1 MISTLVYRDNRLSA
15 QNPAV
20 ETLAALR
27 DEQGVML
34 WVDLIAPTDDEIQQI
49 LGAAFQFHPLAI
61 EDCVSDAPFPKIEPY
76 GDYAYL
82 VMHAVDYTQVDS
94 FVTTELDFF
103 LGKNFLVTF
112 HRQPLRI
119 TETTR
124 ERLLR
129 TPAHI
134 VRGPD
139 RIAHTILDLM
149 VEGYK
154 PALTFLRGQIE
165 EIADH
170 VLHHESADEL
180 FPAIVAVRKQL
191 AQLRQIV
198 RPQRVVVSD
207 LAQGKSKL
215 IRKVILP
222 YLRDLE
228 EDLGRIE
235 TQAALWADQ
244 LILTFRLFINKSSH
258 EASAGIRVMTAI
270 TALTIPALLI
280 GGWLGMNFE
289 KMPEFAIPY
298 GYPITGALTLAGT
311 GAILIFMRRKK
322 WL

>member
-20 ETLAALR
+20 ETLAVLR
-27 DEQGVML
+27 DEPGVML
-34 WVDLIAPTDDEIQQI
+34 WVDLIAPSAEEIQQV
-49 LGAAFQFHPLAI
+49 LAHAFQFHPLAI

-76 GDYAYL
+76 GDYVHL

-94 FVTTELDFF
+94 FMTIELDFF
-103 LGKNFLVTF
+103 LGKNFLVTY
-112 HRQPLRI
+112 HRQPLRV
-119 TETTR
+119 TETVR

-129 TPAHI
+129 TPSLM

-139 RIAHTILDLM
+139 RFAHTILDLM

-154 PALTFLRGQIE
+154 PALEFLREQIE
-165 EIADH
+165 EVAEH
-170 VLHHESADEL
+170 VLHHGSADEL

-191 AQLRQIV
+191 ARLRQIV
-198 RPQRVVVSD
+198 RPQRAVVAE

-228 EDLGRIE
+228 EELGRIE
-235 TQAALWADQ
+235 AQAASWADQ
-244 LILTFRLFINKSSH
+244 LIITFRLFINKSSH
-258 EASAGIRVMTAI
+258 EANAGIRVMTAI
-270 TALTIPALLI
+270 TALTIPSLLI

-289 KMPEFAIPY
+289 NMPEFGIPY
-298 GYPITGALTLAGT
+298 GYPITFALTLAST
-311 GAILIFMRRKK
+311 GAILLFMRRKK

>member
-20 ETLAALR
+20 GTLGALR
-27 DEQGVML
+27 DEPGVML
-34 WVDLIAPTDDEIQQI
+34 WVDLIAPSTEEIQQV
-49 LGAAFQFHPLAI
+49 LGNAFQFHPLAI

-76 GDYAYL
+76 GSYVHL
-82 VMHAVDYTQVDS
+82 VMHAVDYTQVDA
-94 FVTTELDFF
+94 FMTIELDFF
-103 LGKNFLVTF
+103 LGKNFLVTV

-129 TPAHI
+129 TPGLV
-134 VRGPD
+134 VRGSD
-139 RIAHTILDLM
+139 RFAHTILDLM

-154 PALTFLRGQIE
+154 PALEFLRGQIE
-165 EIADH
+165 EIAEH
-170 VLHHESADEL
+170 VFQHGSADEL

-198 RPQRVVVSD
+198 RPQRVVISD

-228 EDLGRIE
+228 EELGRIE
-235 TQAALWADQ
+235 AQAASWADQ

-258 EASAGIRVMTAI
+258 EANAGIRVMTAI
-270 TALTIPALLI
+270 TALTIPSLLI
-280 GGWLGMNFE
+280 GGWLGMNFDA
-289 KMPEFAIPY
+289 MPEFGIPY
-298 GYPITGALTLAGT
+298 GYPITFALTLAGT
-311 GAILIFMRRKK
+311 GAILLFMRRKK